1 MAKKAPNLLLFTRDL
16 QKLMQKHGCYLLG
29 NHRISTDEI
38 INSTTL
44 ACEVTAEIA
53 VQSGIHTITDRSGPF
68 IIVNADRKEII
79 PSFYQ
84 GNKSHVSI
92 MDKDRLLANGVVS
105 PIDQTVFHN
114 RRDWANHLKSHDC
127 VEFGNDLNNAKAPT
141 EMRGDFNCREELGK
155 ATYQIMEKYG
165 H

>member
-1 MAKKAPNLLLFTRDL
+1 MAKKAPNLVLFTRDL

-29 NHRISTDEI
+29 NLSVTTGDHLDY
-38 INSTTL
+38 TTL
-44 ACEVTAEIA
+44 SCEIA
-53 VQSGIHTITDRSGPF
+53 EYIMIPTGMHMVKDTSGPF
-68 IIVNADRKEII
+68 IVIDADRKEIA

-92 MDKDRLLANGVVS
+92 MDKDRLLANGIVS

-114 RRDWANHLKSHDC
+114 RREWANHLKSHDC